1 MILMGKRIKEL
12 RTNAKFTQKELADR
26 LGVTKSTITA
36 YENDSRTPS
45 YDVLIKIARVFNV
58 TIDSLLIDERKGIY
72 FSTEHLTEEQVNTLI
87 QLINVFIDDN
97 LQCGRIDPLKKP
109 EIRRTGRK
117 VPEK

>member
-58 TIDSLLIDERKGIY
+58 RC
-72 FSTEHLTEEQVNTLI
+72 V
-87 QLINVFIDDN
+87 
-97 LQCGRIDPLKKP
+97 
-109 EIRRTGRK
+109 
-117 VPEK
+117 

>member
-1 MILMGKRIKEL
+1 MSYDFNGKTNKRIK
-12 RTNAKFTQKELADR
+12 
-26 LGVTKSTITA
+26 
-36 YENDSRTPS
+36 
-45 YDVLIKIARVFNV
+45 LIKIARVFNV

-109 EIRRTGRK
+109 EIRRAGRK